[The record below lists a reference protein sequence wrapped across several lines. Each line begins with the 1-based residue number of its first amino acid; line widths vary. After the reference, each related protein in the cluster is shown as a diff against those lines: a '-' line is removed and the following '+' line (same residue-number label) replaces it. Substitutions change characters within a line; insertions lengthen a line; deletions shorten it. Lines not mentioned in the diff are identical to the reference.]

1 VCASYRAGK
10 KNTGPPHYYDS
21 FDRLLAFFWFGW
33 SFTVLSGIQTPCFIK
48 IKFKKKIIF
57 FMLFIYY
64 IKNYF
69 KIIFLIYS
77 FKKYFKNNYY
87 RYLGEGA
94 AGVN

>member
-48 IKFKKKIIF
+48 IKFKKNLF
-57 FMLFIYY
+57 FLYTIL
-64 IKNYF
+64 

>member
-48 IKFKKKIIF
+48 IKFKKKLF
-57 FMLFIYY
+57 FLYTIL
-64 IKNYF
+64 